1 MWHRNLKE
9 LLLARNAGIDSVCRR
24 CEISKALDEAS
35 EHLKLKTAKE
45 LGRVL
50 QFVSHVY
57 KHTGFC
63 FGRTTRRASGK

>member
-35 EHLKLKTAKE
+35 EHLN
-45 LGRVL
+45 
-50 QFVSHVY
+50 
-57 KHTGFC
+57 
-63 FGRTTRRASGK
+63 